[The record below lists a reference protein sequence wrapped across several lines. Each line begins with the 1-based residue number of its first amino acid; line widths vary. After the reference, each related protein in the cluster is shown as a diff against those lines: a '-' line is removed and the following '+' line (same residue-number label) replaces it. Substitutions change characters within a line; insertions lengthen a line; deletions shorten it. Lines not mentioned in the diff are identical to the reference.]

1 MKLLINITPAK
12 QLDWDKLATL
22 VKNIQSQN
30 FSNISLNLQLPPHQQ
45 LSATQQADAVTWSLS
60 CADWPT
66 TPADYTLNLWDTDD
80 LLPAAL
86 RQWDQLV
93 TQHPGSLVSLA
104 TFDSRSALPEQV
116 DAYLHRHAAANLS
129 VVYAQLA
136 DQALTLETLWGIQ
149 SYSIQ
154 TNLQNQSLLP
164 ERLKVTGLLLPSALL
179 NAEMPLNSLS
189 QALHVLQQ
197 TPDVVRLHVPT
208 LATQPLLTSQPQEA
222 FAQLMALTDVPMD
235 IIWHPVIT
243 AFVQTELNHL
253 LRSAT
258 RYNLSPTAHAQLLRQ
273 IKQHHFNTHFWSRL
287 ALLNHLSPRIAHWLF
302 Y

>member
-12 QLDWDKLATL
+12 QLDWNKLATL

-30 FSNISLNLQLPPHQQ
+30 FSNVSLNLQLPPHQQ
-45 LSATQQADAVTWSLS
+45 LSETQQAAAVTWSLS
-60 CADWPT
+60 CTDRPT
-66 TPADYTLNLWDTDD
+66 TPVDYVLNLWDTDD
-80 LLPAAL
+80 LLPTAL

-93 TQHPGSLVSLA
+93 AQHPDSLVSLA

-116 DAYLHRHAAANLS
+116 DAYLQHHSASNLS
-129 VVYAQLA
+129 AVYTQLT
-136 DQALTLETLWGIQ
+136 DQALSLETLWGIQ

-154 TNLQNQSLLP
+154 TNLQNQALLP

-208 LATQPLLTSQPQEA
+208 LATQSLLTSQPQEA
-222 FAQLMALTDVPMD
+222 FAQLMALADAPLD
-235 IIWHPVIT
+235 ITWQPVIT
-243 AFVQTELNHL
+243 TFVQTQLNHL

-258 RYNLSPTAHAQLLRQ
+258 RYNLSPTAHTKLLRQ
-273 IKQHHFNTHFWSRL
+273 IKQHHFNMRFWSRL